1 MSVLYTILFAAVY
14 IGLCWL
20 IAHNGRT
27 TKFGFWGNFA
37 VSLVLSP
44 LVGLL
49 VLLAQERNY
58 QKKS

>member
-1 MSVLYTILFAAVY
+1 MTSIIALLIY

-37 VSLVLSP
+37 ASLIFTP
-44 LVGLL
+44 LVGLIIR
-49 VLLAQERNY
+49 LAQDHNRPA
-58 QKKS
+58 KA